1 MLKKLNNEIII
12 YTQSKHLV
20 FIDSVMK
27 NLSGIVTEDSEEK
40 LNPIT
45 FKLPQG
51 MLDIIEALVK
61 NGVYSNRAE
70 LIREAIQDL
79 ITWGPEVTHFQEEK

>member
-1 MLKKLNNEIII
+1 MNNENII
-12 YTQSKHLV
+12 YTESKHLV
-20 FIDSVMK
+20 FIEQVK
-27 NLSGIVTEDSEEK
+27 ENFSGYVTDASEEK

-79 ITWGPEVTHFQEEK
+79 ITWGPEVKHYQDNK

>member
-1 MLKKLNNEIII
+1 MKKN
-12 YTQSKHLV
+12 
-20 FIDSVMK
+20 F
-27 NLSGIVTEDSEEK
+27 SGYVTEDSEEK

-79 ITWGPEVTHFQEEK
+79 ITWGPEVRHYQDNK

>member
-1 MLKKLNNEIII
+1 M
-12 YTQSKHLV
+12 
-20 FIDSVMK
+20 
-27 NLSGIVTEDSEEK
+27 TEDTEEK

-51 MLDIIEALVK
+51 MLDIIEELVK
-61 NGVYSNRAE
+61 KGVYTNRAE

-79 ITWGPEVTHFQEEK
+79 ITWGPEVRHHQKNK

>member
-1 MLKKLNNEIII
+1 MKKN
-12 YTQSKHLV
+12 
-20 FIDSVMK
+20 F
-27 NLSGIVTEDSEEK
+27 SGYVTEDSEEK

-79 ITWGPEVTHFQEEK
+79 ITWGPEVKHYQDNK

>member
-1 MLKKLNNEIII
+1 
-12 YTQSKHLV
+12 
-20 FIDSVMK
+20 MK
-27 NLSGIVTEDSEEK
+27 NLSGIVTENSEDK

-51 MLDIIEALVK
+51 MLDIIEKLVK
-61 NGVYSNRAE
+61 NGVYTNRAE

-79 ITWGPEVTHFQEEK
+79 ITWGPEVKHLQEENN